1 MTTEEIFNFLKE
13 ENIDT
18 KPNIVFLR
26 NIGIKPNIAFLRE
39 KFNNRL
45 HIEEISYS
53 VYAPIRINIRGCL
66 PKEQA
71 EEIFYNIIP
80 ICHIWTYKQDKR
92 IKQFK
97 YVWLQ
102 ESEEE

>member
-1 MTTEEIFNFLKE
+1 MTSENNHIGQNFDSFLKE
-13 ENIDT
+13 ENIEM
-18 KPNIVFLR
+18 KLNIT
-26 NIGIKPNIAFLRE
+26 FLRE

-45 HIEEISYS
+45 HIEEISYGTF
-53 VYAPIRINIRGCL
+53 APIRTNIKGYL
-66 PKEQA
+66 PKKQA

-97 YVWLQ
+97 YVWRQ
-102 ESEEE
+102 ESEDEK

>member
-1 MTTEEIFNFLKE
+1 MTSEKNHIGQSFDSFLKE
-13 ENIDT
+13 ENIEI

-26 NIGIKPNIAFLRE
+26 E
-39 KFNNRL
+39 KFNSRL
-45 HIEEISYS
+45 HIEEISYGAF
-53 VYAPIRINIRGCL
+53 APIRINIKGYL
-66 PKEQA
+66 PKKQA

-97 YVWLQ
+97 YVWRQ
-102 ESEEE
+102 ESEVEK